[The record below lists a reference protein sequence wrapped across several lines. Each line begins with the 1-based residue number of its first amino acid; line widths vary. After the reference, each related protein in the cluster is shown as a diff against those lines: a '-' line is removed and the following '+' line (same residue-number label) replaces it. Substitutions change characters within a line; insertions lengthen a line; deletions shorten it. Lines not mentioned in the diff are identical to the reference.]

1 MASGTLNTKK
11 ISVMTKLQ
19 KLTYKQVHSQYGIPV
34 LLLFMLIVF
43 PSLVFAQQNRI
54 EGRILDAETDE
65 PLIGA
70 SVFLADKKTGTV
82 SDQNGSFVLNVQ
94 SLPVTLGI
102 SYLGYK
108 PEKVKVYSTEAP
120 VVISLKPTSGTL
132 DEFVVVGYTTAK
144 KSSYTG
150 SVAVVGVKE
159 LEKLQITSTGKAL
172 QGTVPGLQSIAQTG
186 QPGSDASLYVRG
198 IGSVNA
204 STSPLYVVDGVPG
217 ANPNQISGKDIQSIS
232 ILKDATASA
241 LYGSRGANG
250 VIVITTKSGNL
261 NAKPTVHFSAN
272 YGYTG
277 RAVKDYEYL
286 SPKEYYELQWEAIRN
301 TQQDQGKSAAEA
313 AQYATDYLVDGSL
326 KVNIWGPQ
334 YPKPV
339 GTDGKLVAGA
349 VPLWNDDWG
358 KAISRAGVRQ
368 QYDLSVSGGSAN
380 TRYFFSGGYLSEEGW
395 IRTSKFERYNF
406 RTNIQSKV
414 NDWFEAGG
422 NISLSSSFQKSPTQ
436 EDSNTGNF
444 ANFQRLI
451 SNIYPV
457 YERNPDGSY
466 VLDEN
471 GNKKWDY
478 GVWRPT
484 TAASGSN
491 ILGSA
496 EHAISGTRTD
506 AVLLTTNFNIT
517 FLKGLLWKTTASVDY
532 RANTSHSY
540 SHSYYSTGVISEG
553 AGSASR
559 SASRNLNY
567 TVNSFIDYTLNLGET
582 HSFNLLAGPEVYI
595 MNSSS
600 LSGSRTGFP
609 ILGKTEP
616 SAGTTSGTFYGT
628 SDEYRLAS
636 WLGKLDYDYLDRYHF
651 SASFRRDGSSRFSKQ
666 SRWGNFWSVG
676 AAWNVKKEDF
686 LKNIQDL
693 DALNLRFSYGAQGND
708 NVGNYAY
715 GGFYEIY
722 NSLDMLGLLPSDL
735 PTPELK
741 WETNLNLNFG
751 IDVALFDNRLIAQI
765 DLYNRQSKDLLFE
778 KPLSPSTGYS
788 GINANIGSL
797 RNRGIDGQITGTP
810 IRNRDFRW
818 DITLNFGH
826 YTNKITKLPQEE
838 ILTGSIGQ
846 YGNTKKM
853 VEGGSVYDFY
863 IKEWAGVNPENGK
876 ASWYKD
882 IVDENGNVT
891 GQTTTEDQTEA
902 TPYFQGSSLP
912 DLYGGLNNSFSWKG
926 FGLSFLLSYSIG
938 GKIFDGDQPMIMHL
952 GYAPGRAW
960 SKEALARWT
969 PENTDTDF
977 PRLSYV
983 SDPWNTIP
991 STRFLYTATYA
1002 RLKHINLSY
1011 SLPHS
1016 LVSAWNLQEVRL
1028 RFTGENLLT
1037 FFGHKGLD
1045 PEQTVS
1051 GATYYRYPAQK
1062 AYSFGIDV
1070 SF

>member
-1 MASGTLNTKK
+1 MTNISLFQRNIPLFQLLKK
-11 ISVMTKLQ
+11 CI
-19 KLTYKQVHSQYGIPV
+19 Y
-34 LLLFMLIVF
+34 
-43 PSLVFAQQNRI
+43 
-54 EGRILDAETDE
+54 
-65 PLIGA
+65 
-70 SVFLADKKTGTV
+70 VFLILLWCSFNAYGQETIRGIVVDKDNQPLPGVAVAIKSTTTGTAT
-82 SDQNGSFVLNVQ
+82 DIDGNFSFITDR
-94 SLPVTLGI
+94 SLPLTLTI
-102 SYLGYK
+102 NFLGYK
-108 PEKVKVYSTEAP
+108 TQEIDVYEANEIIR
-120 VVISLKPTSGTL
+120 VILSEDINYL
-132 DEFVVVGYTTAK
+132 DEVVVVGYGTAK

-150 SVAVVGVKE
+150 SVAVVGARE
-159 LEKLQITSTGKAL
+159 LEKLEITSVGKAL
-172 QGTVPGLQSIAQTG
+172 QGTVPGLQSVASAG

-261 NAKPTVHFSAN
+261 NTKPVVNFSSSV
-272 YGYTG
+272 GFTS

-286 SPKEYYELQWEAIRN
+286 SANEYYELQWEAIRN
-301 TQQDQGKSAAEA
+301 TQLDQGRTAAEA
-313 AQYATDYLVDGSL
+313 AQYATDYLVDGAL
-326 KVNIWGPQ
+326 KVNIYGPQ
-334 YPKPV
+334 YPNPV

-349 VPLWNDDWG
+349 TPLWNDDWG
-358 KAISRAGVRQ
+358 KAISRLGIRQ

-380 TRYFFSGGYLSEEGW
+380 TRYFLSGGYLNEEGW
-395 IRTSKFERYNF
+395 IRTAEYERFNF

-414 NDWFEAGG
+414 NNWLEVGG
-422 NISLSSSFQKSPTQ
+422 NASLSSSFQRSPNQ
-436 EDSNTGNF
+436 SDSNTGNF

-478 GVWRPT
+478 GIWRPT
-484 TAASGSN
+484 TAASGVN
-491 ILGSA
+491 ILGNA
-496 EHAISGTRTD
+496 EHAISGSKTET
-506 AVLLTTNFNIT
+506 ALISTNFNIT
-517 FLKGLLWKTTASVDY
+517 FLNGLLLKTTASIDY
-532 RANTSHSY
+532 RTGSSHSY

-553 AGSASR
+553 AGTASR
-559 SASRNLNY
+559 SASRTLNY
-567 TVNSFIDYTLNLGET
+567 TVNSFIDYTFGLGKS
-582 HSFNLLAGPEVYI
+582 HSFNLLAGPEIYV
-595 MNSSS
+595 NNVSS
-600 LSGSRTGFP
+600 LSGSRTGFQV
-609 ILGKTEP
+609 LGKTEP
-616 SAGTTSGTFYGT
+616 SAGSTSGIFYGT
-628 SDEYRLAS
+628 SDNYRLAS
-636 WLGKLDYDYLDRYHF
+636 WLSKLDYNLLDRYHF
-651 SASFRRDGSSRFSKQ
+651 SASYRRDGSSRFSKE
-666 SRWGNFWSVG
+666 SRWGDFWSVG

-686 LKNIQDL
+686 LRSVKDIDN
-693 DALNLRFSYGAQGND
+693 LNVRFSYGAQGND

-722 NSLDMLGLLPSDL
+722 NSLDMLGLLPSEL

-751 IDVALFDNRLIAQI
+751 IDISLFENRLIAQI
-765 DLYNRQSKDLLFE
+765 DVYNRQSKDLLFE

-797 RNRGIDGQITGTP
+797 SNRGIDGQITGTP
-810 IRNRDFRW
+810 IRNKDFNW

-846 YGNTKKM
+846 FGNTKKM

-876 ASWYKD
+876 ATWYKD

-891 GQTTTEDQTEA
+891 GRTTTEDQTEA
-902 TPYFQGSSLP
+902 TQYFQGSSLP
-912 DLYGGLNNSFSWKG
+912 DFYGGLNNRISYKG
-926 FGLSFLLSYSIG
+926 FELSFLLSYSIG
-938 GKIFDGDQPMIMHL
+938 GKIFDGDQPFIMHL
-952 GYAPGRAW
+952 GYAPGRNW
-960 SKEALARWT
+960 SKEALTRWT
-969 PENTDTDF
+969 PENRDTDF

-991 STRFLYTATYA
+991 STRFLYSATYA
-1002 RLKHINLSY
+1002 RLKNVVFSYSFPQQLLSNWNLSD
-1011 SLPHS
+1011 L
-1016 LVSAWNLQEVRL
+1016 RL
-1028 RFTGENLLT
+1028 YLTGDNILT

-1051 GATYYRYPAQK
+1051 GSTFYRYPAQK
-1062 AYSFGIDV
+1062 SYSLGINV